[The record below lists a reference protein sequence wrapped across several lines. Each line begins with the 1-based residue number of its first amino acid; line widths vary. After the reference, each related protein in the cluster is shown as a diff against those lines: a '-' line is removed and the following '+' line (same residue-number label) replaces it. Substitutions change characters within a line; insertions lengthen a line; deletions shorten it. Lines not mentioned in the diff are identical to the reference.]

1 MPRLAMLSRPIAGT
15 FRALPRASSS
25 LRCPQ
30 CTQGMPCHAIT
41 VPCQC
46 HAGPVPCY
54 ASAGPVPGRAGR
66 CCPTG
71 SRASCAILL
80 WPLPRLPRCPT
91 ALVGGWVGMLLP
103 KQRFPCGRLFPSGR
117 PVCLP
122 HALESRVVAAFAFE
136 RTRPCARR
144 MRVCA
149 CGRCSSHQPCT
160 AFGVMSLGNG
170 GLLCSS
176 RLDRLPCGFH
186 VRQRSAAAPSQTR
199 ARTALQCA
207 IAPTH
212 TCACTQRTPQQ
223 ATLTA

>member
-41 VPCQC
+41 VPCRASAMLCQRR
-46 HAGPVPCY
+46 
-54 ASAGPVPGRAGR
+54 ASAGPCRPMLSDWFPCIVRNPFVA
-66 CCPTG
+66 P
-71 SRASCAILL
+71 
-80 WPLPRLPRCPT
+80 PRLSRCP
-91 ALVGGWVGMLLP
+91 AVLVGGRVRVLLP

-117 PVCLP
+117 PVFLP

-223 ATLTA
+223 ATLTS